1 MRFGGFI
8 LIFNLCFLACSP
20 YYGNP
25 NLTLARDF
33 IDAYYVMADQ
43 EKALAFTTGQ
53 AAEAIE
59 NEILL
64 LKNVA
69 NRTEAYRSRD
79 VEFELKKEMTGP
91 SEVIYFY
98 ELTLNIPNLGE
109 RKEAITLILDTEKNK
124 IKFFGTSR

>member
-1 MRFGGFI
+1 MRFSK
-8 LIFNLCFLACSP
+8 LIFVLFVYFFACSP
-20 YYGNP
+20 YHGNP
-25 NLTLARDF
+25 RLSLARDF

-43 EKALAFTTGQ
+43 QKALTLTTGQ

-91 SEVIYFY
+91 GEVIYFY

-109 RKEAITLILDTEKNK
+109 RQEMITLILDTEKNK

>member
-8 LIFNLCFLACSP
+8 LIFNLCFLTCSP

>member
-1 MRFGGFI
+1 MRFGKII
-8 LIFNLCFLACSP
+8 LILSLCFFACSP

-25 NLTLARDF
+25 NLSLARDF

-43 EKALAFTTGQ
+43 QKALALTTGQ

-64 LKNVA
+64 LKNVE
-69 NRTEAYRSRD
+69 NRVEAYRSRD

-91 SEVIYFY
+91 GEVIYFY

-109 RKEAITLILDTEKNK
+109 KKETITLILDTEINR

>member
-1 MRFGGFI
+1 MRWWRQGVVLF
-8 LIFNLCFLACSP
+8 LWVLACSP
-20 YYGNP
+20 YHGNP
-25 NLTLARDF
+25 NLSLARDF

-43 EKALAFTTGQ
+43 GKALGLTTGQ
-53 AAEAIE
+53 ATEAIE

-79 VEFELKKEMTGP
+79 VEFALKKEMTGP
-91 SEVIYFY
+91 GEVIYFY